1 MYFFVIKSTLNNDKL
16 FNDLCLENILE
27 KYEAAVPR
35 SRDILYLLA
44 CSIYSQAPLSNRMS
58 GQMAAWYL
66 SKK

>member
-27 KYEAAVPR
+27 KYDAAVPR

-44 CSIYSQAPLSNRMS
+44 CSIYLSS
-58 GQMAAWYL
+58 TL
-66 SKK
+66 V